1 MRRLFAL
8 LLLFPG
14 SALAGGLPTNSTGTV
29 SNSSNADASAL
40 GAAQNQQQ
48 NNSSSTSVGGNN
60 YSNVYMTEFGK
71 TSVFEFS
78 QKGVRCESPRFSV
91 GVWADPGNQYYER
104 GFRTQDEH
112 DIRGGM
118 SLSIPLGAERKTCQ
132 EMARTFERRVKFD
145 TAKGIAKS
153 CTALTQAGTEWT
165 PELLDALPEL
175 KVCGK
180 IAGTLKIDPVSQ
192 TESKAGS

>member
-1 MRRLFAL
+1 MRRVFAL
-8 LLLFPG
+8 LLLLPT
-14 SALAGGLPTNSTGTV
+14 SAIAGGLPPASSGST
-29 SNSSNADASAL
+29 SQADAQAL

-71 TSVFEFS
+71 TSRFEFS
-78 QKGVRCESPRFSV
+78 EKGVQCESPRFSV

-104 GFRTQDEH
+104 GYRNQDEH
-112 DIRGGM
+112 DIRGGI

-132 EMARTFERRVKFD
+132 EMARTFEKRVKFD

-153 CTALTQAGTEWT
+153 CTALGAAGTEWT
-165 PELLDALPEL
+165 SELLSALPEL
-175 KVCGK
+175 KVCAK
-180 IAGTLKIDPVSQ
+180 IAGKFDPVSQ
-192 TESKAGS
+192 TE

>member
-1 MRRLFAL
+1 MRRIFVL
-8 LLLFPG
+8 LLL
-14 SALAGGLPTNSTGTV
+14 AAPTPAMAQLST
-29 SNSSNADASAL
+29 SNATNNESSSI
-40 GAAQNQQQ
+40 AAPQNQQQ
-48 NNSSSTSVGGNN
+48 NTSSSTSVGGNN

-91 GVWADPGNQYYER
+91 GIWADPGNQYYER

-112 DIRGGM
+112 DIRGGV
-118 SLSIPLGAERKTCQ
+118 SLAIPLGAERKTCQ
-132 EMARTFERRVKFD
+132 EMARTFEKRVKFD

-165 PELLDALPEL
+165 RELLDALPEL
-175 KVCGK
+175 KVCAK
-180 IAGTLKIDPVSQ
+180 VAGLFKIDPVSQ